1 MPKFKI
7 TIESTAF
14 TDYIVEADDYDDAE
28 EKLDL
33 GNGVDGEDV
42 KEIGPSASSWGW
54 EGRAE
59 AVSNMQLCPCEGH
72 GIDEKTECQKTNKE
86 GA

>member
-1 MPKFKI
+1 MPKFII
-7 TIESTAF
+7 TIESTTF

-54 EGRAE
+54 EGGDE
-59 AVSNMQLCPCEGH
+59 SVSNMQLCPCEGH
-72 GIDEKTECQKTNKE
+72 GIHIECQKTKKE
-86 GA
+86 GE